1 MNNEKRDLDGFYLRV
16 KRGDHY
22 ENRCFTDLTEKE
34 QDEWLA
40 RLSAD
45 GLKSMVNTFCRNIRA
60 MCDLNLTEA
69 ELRVITMETAKL
81 LRNIGDRFNI
91 VAGRSDEE

>member
-1 MNNEKRDLDGFYLRV
+1 MV
-16 KRGDHY
+16 KNQNTNIHH
-22 ENRCFTDLTEKE
+22 LTEKE
-34 QDEWLA
+34 QNEWLA

-45 GLKSMVNTFCRNIRA
+45 GLKRMVSTFCRNIRV

-69 ELRVITMETAKL
+69 ELRVITLETAKL

-91 VAGRSDEE
+91 ASGRDSDNE

>member
-1 MNNEKRDLDGFYLRV
+1 MNKEKRDLDGFYLRV
-16 KRGDHY
+16 KRGEHY
-22 ENRCFTDLTEKE
+22 ENLCFTDLTEKE
-34 QDEWLA
+34 QNEWLS

-45 GLKSMVNTFCRNIRA
+45 GLKSMVNTFCRNIRV

-81 LRNIGDRFNI
+81 LRNIGDRFDI
-91 VAGRSDEE
+91 IAGRSEAE